1 LETRKGKRCSRE
13 TAKPKSNKWESRT
26 RETRKNDPLGVFEAQ
41 GFQGPIKKINLVAN
55 RNNLNS
61 LTPLLSLSLSLSQ
74 SLYIYKKKLLLAVSL
89 SLQKVQKRM
98 SLSWSLSLDG
108 IEVSN
113 SSLPMEGYHGG
124 H

>member
-61 LTPLLSLSLSLSQ
+61 LTPPLSLSLN
-74 SLYIYKKKLLLAVSL
+74 LYIYIKKTAPSCVSL
-89 SLQKVQKRM
+89 SSEGPKTDVSFLVP
-98 SLSWSLSLDG
+98 LSRWD
-108 IEVSN
+108 
-113 SSLPMEGYHGG
+113 
-124 H
+124 

>member
-61 LTPLLSLSLSLSQ
+61 LTPPLSLSLSLSQ

>member
-61 LTPLLSLSLSLSQ
+61 LTPPLSLSLSLSQ

-113 SSLPMEGYHGG
+113 SSLPREGYHGG

>member
-61 LTPLLSLSLSLSQ
+61 LTPPLSLSQ
-74 SLYIYKKKLLLAVSL
+74 SLYIYKKKTAPSCVSL
-89 SLQKVQKRM
+89 SSEGPKTDVSFLVP
-98 SLSWSLSLDG
+98 LSRWD
-108 IEVSN
+108 
-113 SSLPMEGYHGG
+113 
-124 H
+124 

>member
-61 LTPLLSLSLSLSQ
+61 LTPLLSLSLSLN
-74 SLYIYKKKLLLAVSL
+74 LYIYIKKKTAPSCVSL
-89 SLQKVQKRM
+89 SSEGPKTDVSFLVP
-98 SLSWSLSLDG
+98 LSRWD
-108 IEVSN
+108 
-113 SSLPMEGYHGG
+113 
-124 H
+124 

>member
-61 LTPLLSLSLSLSQ
+61 LTPPLSLSLSLSQ
-74 SLYIYKKKLLLAVSL
+74 SLYIYIKKLLLAVSL
-89 SLQKVQKRM
+89 SLQKVHKRM

>member
-61 LTPLLSLSLSLSQ
+61 LTPPLSLSLN
-74 SLYIYKKKLLLAVSL
+74 LYIYIKKKLLLAVSL